1 MTRAPSSVSLLIV
14 FSVVIGVAVS
24 FVLLFLCVSDVEI
37 ACTIQMPAFLI
48 GAALGFGV
56 HTGLYLIGALLD
68 ALTFATL
75 CFSVLIFIRRSTN
88 KRISS
93 GRKSSGS

>member
-1 MTRAPSSVSLLIV
+1 MRAPSSVPLLIF

-24 FVLLFLCVSDVEI
+24 FLLLFLCLSNVEI

-48 GAALGFGV
+48 GGALGFGV
-56 HTGLYLIGALLD
+56 HGGLYLVGVLLD

-75 CFSVLIFIRRSTN
+75 CFSVLLLVWRSAR
-88 KRISS
+88 KRILPE
-93 GRKSSGS
+93 